1 MGFWAFG
8 QNQNYSLP
16 QDRLLLDS
24 KEKEEGARE
33 ICFSQQRKRGDRER
47 NCVNYGSCDSVL

>member
-1 MGFWAFG
+1 MGFWSFG

-33 ICFSQQRKRGDRER
+33 ICSSQRKEKEESAREI
-47 NCVNYGSCDSVL
+47 V